1 MRTIFLTSVLVRY
14 YSTSFAPA
22 SGKDVSAKKSWR
34 PSCIEINAPRGFSLD
49 FATTYAVSRA
59 ETPRARSVVPSAFV
73 SFVIKQTMD
82 AFLQE
87 LLATGYKRPFAEL
100 GAAED
105 AQRNLLA
112 SPEGPTKLARRD
124 IDAPLTKCASEKTMK
139 PVSTPTLEST
149 RAVSPLFTELLGKD
163 GDDEATLENRATEAY
178 PVDDAMQPNK
188 KMCTTLR
195 VASGQAY
202 DVYDV
207 QLPGAASA
215 RAVAPTA
222 LPACVASPR
231 RTVPSPNTSAPSPI
245 RRSVPSP
252 RRTPPSPKRTAEE
265 RFSAAQAEAR
275 RCGQDASLK
284 WKYDEND
291 ELQGATC
298 GGVTFSREEL
308 VQLSSCWAAG
318 S

>member
-1 MRTIFLTSVLVRY
+1 
-14 YSTSFAPA
+14 
-22 SGKDVSAKKSWR
+22 
-34 PSCIEINAPRGFSLD
+34 
-49 FATTYAVSRA
+49 
-59 ETPRARSVVPSAFV
+59 
-73 SFVIKQTMD
+73 MD

-87 LLATGYKRPFAEL
+87 LLSTGYKRPFAEL
-100 GAAED
+100 DATED
-105 AQRNLLA
+105 IQRNLLV
-112 SPEGPTKLARRD
+112 SPEGSTKLARRD
-124 IDAPLTKCASEKTMK
+124 IAAPLTKCASEKTMK
-139 PVSTPTLEST
+139 PVSTPTRDSA
-149 RAVSPLFTELLGKD
+149 RAVHVSPLFTALFSKD
-163 GDDEATLENRATEAY
+163 GDDEAAHESGVTEAY

-202 DVYDV
+202 DVYAV
-207 QLPGAASA
+207 QLPDAVSA

-231 RTVPSPNTSAPSPI
+231 RTAASSASPNTSTTSPS

-252 RRTPPSPKRTAEE
+252 RRPPPSPKRTAEV
-265 RFSAAQAEAR
+265 RFSEAQAEAR
-275 RCGQDASLK
+275 RCGKDASLK

-298 GGVTFSREEL
+298 GDATFSREEL

>member
-1 MRTIFLTSVLVRY
+1 M
-14 YSTSFAPA
+14 
-22 SGKDVSAKKSWR
+22 
-34 PSCIEINAPRGFSLD
+34 NAPRGFSLD